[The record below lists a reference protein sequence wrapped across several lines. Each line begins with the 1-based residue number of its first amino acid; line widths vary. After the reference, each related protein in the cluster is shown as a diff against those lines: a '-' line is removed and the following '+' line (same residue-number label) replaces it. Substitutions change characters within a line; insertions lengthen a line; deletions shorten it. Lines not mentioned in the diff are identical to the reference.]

1 MIGQKHER
9 ALLLFVPARELC
21 SKSEWKLIESS
32 FSPMVE
38 TFPRSGLKS
47 RLDLARKLFGKTRD
61 LVSLQHSDSRKRTTR
76 RKSEM
81 FAEAIDRFEATLNLV
96 ESAESGEPTPKDIH
110 NKKTAQE
117 TRTLNIDAL
126 QERANQ
132 EAASRNSEALS
143 ALAAY
148 GEQQKRRSGARG
160 VQSHVGSVNRRQQ
173 RRRDSKN
180 R

>member
-1 MIGQKHER
+1 MMIQPSE
-9 ALLLFVPARELC
+9 ARELC
-21 SKSEWKLIESS
+21 SKLEWALVENS
-32 FSPMVE
+32 FSPTVD

-47 RLDLARKLFGKTRD
+47 KLDRARKLYRKTTD
-61 LVSLQHSDSRKRTTR
+61 LISLQHSDSRKRTTR

-81 FAEAIDRFEATLNLV
+81 FAEAIDRFEAALNLV

-110 NKKTAQE
+110 NKKTAEE

-132 EAASRNSEALS
+132 EPASRKSEALS

-173 RRRDSKN
+173 GRRDSKN

>member
-1 MIGQKHER
+1 MMIQPSE
-9 ALLLFVPARELC
+9 ARELC
-21 SKSEWKLIESS
+21 SKSEWALVESS
-32 FSPMVE
+32 FSPTVE

-47 RLDLARKLFGKTRD
+47 RLDRARKLYRKTTD
-61 LVSLQHSDSRKRTTR
+61 LVSLQHSYSRKRTTR

-110 NKKTAQE
+110 NKKTAEE

-132 EAASRNSEALS
+132 EPASRKSEALS

-173 RRRDSKN
+173 GRRDSKN